1 MRAYASYLFVPA
13 HRDGWVQKAVAAGAQ
28 AVILDL
34 EDSVPPTQK
43 LRARALAADSI
54 RWLRAHHPEVGVLVR
69 PNALDTGLA
78 QDDVDAC
85 VMDGLHGLLLPMVR
99 TAEDVTDF
107 CALVSD
113 AELEA
118 RVSLPNRIK
127 LIPSL
132 ETAQSVVNCEA
143 LATASHR
150 VWSLQSAVARGG
162 DVERELG
169 FEWTVDGLETVYYR
183 SRAVLACRAAGLEHP
198 LVGVWQDIDDLSGL
212 ERFALQNRR
221 LGFRGQ
227 LLIHPSH
234 CRTVNEVYG
243 ASREELDRC
252 RRLVAAYEHAAQRG
266 LGAVDFEGEHVDIAH
281 VKTALA
287 VMERNGEA

>member
-1 MRAYASYLFVPA
+1 MSPLASYLFVPA
-13 HRDGWVQKAVAAGAQ
+13 HREGWVQKAVAAGAH

-34 EDSVPPTQK
+34 EDSVPDAEKQ
-43 LRARALAADSI
+43 RARVQAAESI
-54 RWLRAHHPEVGVLVR
+54 RWLRTHHPEVGALVR

-78 QDDVDAC
+78 EDDLAAC
-85 VMDGLHGLLLPMVR
+85 VVDGLGALLLPMIR
-99 TAEDVTDF
+99 TADDVRAF
-107 CALVSD
+107 SALVD
-113 AELEA
+113 TAEQA
-118 RVSLPNRIK
+118 SFGSVSGRVG

-132 ETAQSVVNCEA
+132 ETAQSVAHCES
-143 LATASHR
+143 LATASPR
-150 VWSLQSAVARGG
+150 VRSLQSAVARGG

-169 FEWTVDGLETVYYR
+169 FEWTADGLETIYYR
-183 SRAVLACRAAGLEHP
+183 SRAVLACRAAGLGHP
-198 LVGVWQDIDDLSGL
+198 LVGVWQDLDDLAGL

-243 ASREELDRC
+243 ATPADLDRC
-252 RRLVAAYEHAAQRG
+252 RRLVAAYETAADRG
-266 LGAVDFEGEHVDIAH
+266 LGAVDFEGEHIDIAH

-287 VMERNGEA
+287 VLERNGEA